1 MDDKEINKIKNEID
15 IKLATEISKAT
26 VHEMAKLKET
36 KTNKIFHTIT
46 IIIMS
51 IICIVC
57 IIFTGTV
64 GFETVSF
71 LSSIDFVEVV
81 DETCK
86 ENINMDAE
94 SDNGNATNLYNS
106 NNNNIGGK

>member
-36 KTNKIFHTIT
+36 KTNKVFHTIT

-71 LSSIDFVEVV
+71 LRSIDFVEVV
-81 DETCK
+81 DECNDK
-86 ENINMDAE
+86 VNMDVK